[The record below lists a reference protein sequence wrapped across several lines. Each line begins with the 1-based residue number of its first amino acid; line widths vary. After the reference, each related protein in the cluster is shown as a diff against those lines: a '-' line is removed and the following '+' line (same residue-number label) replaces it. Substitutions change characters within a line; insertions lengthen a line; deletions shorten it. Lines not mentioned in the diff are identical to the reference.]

1 MAAPA
6 RQREETRTQKV
17 RLVER
22 TMATL
27 ERSAAV
33 SGNADTKEVDHRQD
47 HIRDASSSS
56 LVQEISVRE
65 LQGALPPP
73 PSSPLKV
80 TPREV
85 VFDFDQDPLQVL
97 LQIHHKGV
105 VVDKHKPMMAFR
117 FQSYPADE
125 TQERFTASAG
135 IVAPN
140 TTETAAIVLHQR
152 TQLRDD
158 DQRVIPEWIIMEYCP
173 VSTALA
179 KSYANMIQSE
189 GREKADESLRKTWD
203 AAEFFMEGDVEIG
216 GGLPHVHRR
225 KLRVRFTCTHK
236 PHEDKLVEYLV
247 DHGHNCPLHEA
258 Q

>member
-33 SGNADTKEVDHRQD
+33 SGNADTEEVDHRQD

-85 VFDFDQDPLQVL
+85 VFDFDQAPLQVL

-105 VVDKHKPMMAFR
+105 VVDRHK
-117 FQSYPADE
+117 Y
-125 TQERFTASAG
+125 
-135 IVAPN
+135 
-140 TTETAAIVLHQR
+140 
-152 TQLRDD
+152 
-158 DQRVIPEWIIMEYCP
+158 
-173 VSTALA
+173 
-179 KSYANMIQSE
+179 
-189 GREKADESLRKTWD
+189 
-203 AAEFFMEGDVEIG
+203 
-216 GGLPHVHRR
+216 
-225 KLRVRFTCTHK
+225 
-236 PHEDKLVEYLV
+236 
-247 DHGHNCPLHEA
+247 
-258 Q
+258 

>member
-33 SGNADTKEVDHRQD
+33 SGNADTEEVDHRQD

-105 VVDKHKPMMAFR
+105 VVDRHKHMMAFR
-117 FQSYPADE
+117 FRSYPADE

-173 VSTALA
+173 VSAALA
-179 KSYANMIQSE
+179 KSYANMIQCE

-236 PHEDKLVEYLV
+236 PHKDKLVEYLV
-247 DHGHNCPLHEA
+247 DHRHNCPLHEA